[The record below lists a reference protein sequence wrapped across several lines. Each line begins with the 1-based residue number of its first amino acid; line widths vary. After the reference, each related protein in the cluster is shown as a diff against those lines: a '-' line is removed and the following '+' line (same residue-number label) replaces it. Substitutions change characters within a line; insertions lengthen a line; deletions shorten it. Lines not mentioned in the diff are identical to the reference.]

1 MDKAAI
7 CIRIESRPQTHYH
20 SAGGPTNVLKNN
32 KQSNYFFDL
41 LRTSA
46 QVWTMATSTNTIA
59 ILRCRPRRY
68 FCPCVPKSGNMLM
81 TIDKINGRAR
91 KTISQKVTF
100 WASAEHLQVG
110 WTPELPAAVTS

>member
-7 CIRIESRPQTHYH
+7 CVGIEIGPQTHYR

-32 KQSNYFFDL
+32 KQSNHFFDL

-46 QVWTMATSTNTIA
+46 QEWTMATSTNTIA

-68 FCPCVPKSGNMLM
+68 F
-81 TIDKINGRAR
+81 
-91 KTISQKVTF
+91 
-100 WASAEHLQVG
+100 
-110 WTPELPAAVTS
+110 